1 MGWEPFLD
9 ATGPWDYLDCS
20 KVSVPVPS
28 ARTVPL
34 NPLLRRLFLRVLI
47 SLCTLLAVLCGCG
60 DKDPLSSSGPHAGE
74 PSAKRLI
81 SSLTGSALAVA
92 GLSENAPAHVKI
104 GVMFTAPTRSN
115 TLKGAQLAERQLN
128 LAGGVGGLPLA
139 IIPRGN
145 IGGTEEAAE
154 VAEELITRQGVTA
167 IVGPNRSLYAVAAG
181 AVAQEHG
188 IPMVTTTATNPGV
201 TAVGD
206 YVFMA
211 AFTDDFQG
219 KVMARFAVGELGAR
233 TAAVLTR
240 RESIYSEGLSRTFVE
255 NFEDLGGEVVHAPF
269 YPAGETDFSEQLGPI
284 AESAPDVFFLPG
296 FSTEIPLV
304 VQQAKDLGIGGILLG
319 GDSWDNSALIASHGA
334 ILEGSFFSTFFSSE
348 APPEA
353 LSEEA
358 NRFIAAYSE
367 TFRVQ
372 PDGGAALGYDAFRL
386 VAQAMDRTSDP
397 DPAAIRDQL
406 AATRDYSGATFISG
420 FDENRH
426 TSKSAV
432 INRIVNG
439 EIRFHL
445 LIEP

>member
-1 MGWEPFLD
+1 M
-9 ATGPWDYLDCS
+9 
-20 KVSVPVPS
+20 
-28 ARTVPL
+28 
-34 NPLLRRLFLRVLI
+34 RVLI
-47 SLCTLLAVLCGCG
+47 SLCTLVAVLCGCG
-60 DKDPLSSSGPHAGE
+60 DRDPLSSSRPHADE
-74 PSAKRLI
+74 PSAKPLI
-81 SSLTGSALAVA
+81 SSLTGSAFAVA
-92 GLSENAPAHVKI
+92 GLSENPPAHVRI

-128 LAGGVGGLPLA
+128 LAGGVGGLPIA
-139 IIPRGN
+139 IIPRGG
-145 IGGTEEAAE
+145 ISGTEQAAE
-154 VAEELITRQGVTA
+154 VAEELIARQGVVA

-269 YPAGETDFSEQLGPI
+269 YQAGETDFSEQLGPI

-304 VQQAKDLGIGGILLG
+304 VQQAKDLGIEGILLG
-319 GDSWDNSALIASHGA
+319 GDSWDNSALVASHGA

-348 APPEA
+348 APAAA

-358 NRFIAAYSE
+358 NRFIAAY
-367 TFRVQ
+367 TRIFRVE

-386 VAQAMDRTSDP
+386 VAQALGRASGP
-397 DPAAIRDQL
+397 DPAAIRDEL

-445 LIEP
+445 LIDP